1 MIVTLAGHVDHGK
14 STLVERITGG
24 GTDRLAEE
32 RRRGLTIDLG
42 FAYLQADGQTL
53 GFVDVPGHHRFIH
66 NMVAGIATHQH
77 ALLVVAADDGPM
89 PQTREHLQIL
99 QLMGIRQGTVALTKC
114 DRVAAER
121 LQQARAEVQ
130 ALLAGTPLASAAVFE
145 TAALDGQGVD
155 ALVTHLL
162 ACARNEPAPSHDGP
176 FRLAVDR
183 AFQLKGAGLVVT
195 GTVHSGEI
203 AVDGTVHLFPDGQP
217 LRVRGLHV
225 QNQPAASARAGD
237 RAAINLAGNDR
248 DLPQRG
254 AWLTADPEPGHHV
267 LVARLHVLDDFP
279 RPVRHWTP
287 VHVYQATSHTTARL
301 ALLEGS
307 RAQPGEAA
315 LVHLQLDGPLPAR
328 HGDRLVVRDHGL
340 DRTLGGGRV
349 IDNRPWRGRRR
360 HPARLREVEA
370 LQESDPARAL
380 AALLALGPVEIAPL
394 RSLWHLAGADLD
406 ALLAGSGAGVHQ
418 GRLVAE
424 AQWQAWR
431 TLLQQECESRHAA
444 DAALQG
450 LRENDF
456 EAPVPADF
464 RAELLN
470 ELAAAGKLQQRA
482 GRFQPARHQVVLSR
496 EEAALL
502 ARLKPLLDQP
512 QPPSLGDIGKT
523 LRMPLRAL
531 QSGVAALA
539 GKGALAQVN
548 ERRLYMADRLMHLA
562 DVAQSL
568 SADREFTAREFR
580 DAAGIGRNVA
590 IDVLEYFDARG
601 FTRRLGD
608 TRRVVGDRSR
618 ILRRSG

>member
-42 FAYLQADGQTL
+42 FAYLKADGQTL

-66 NMVAGIATHQH
+66 NMVAGVATHQH
-77 ALLVVAADDGPM
+77 ALLVIAADDGPM

-99 QLMGIRQGTVALTKC
+99 ELMGIRQGTVALTKC
-114 DRVAAER
+114 DRVTAER
-121 LQQARAEVQ
+121 LQQAHTEIRG
-130 ALLAGTPLASAAVFE
+130 LLAGTPLADAAVFE
-145 TAALDGQGVD
+145 TAALSGQGVD
-155 ALVTHLL
+155 ALVAHLL
-162 ACARNEPAPSHDGP
+162 TWARNESAPAHTGP

-183 AFQLKGAGLVVT
+183 AFQLKGTGLVVT
-195 GTVHSGEI
+195 GTVHGGAI
-203 AVDGTVHLFPDGQP
+203 AVDGTVRLFPGDRA

-225 QNQPAASARAGD
+225 QNQPATSARAGD
-237 RAAINLAGNDR
+237 RAAINLAGHDGQ
-248 DLPQRG
+248 LPQRG
-254 AWLTADPEPGHHV
+254 AWLTALPEPGHRV
-267 LVARLHVLDDFP
+267 LVTRLKVLDDFP

-287 VHVYQATSHTTARL
+287 VHVYQATSHSTARL
-301 ALLEGS
+301 ALLDGS
-307 RAQPGEAA
+307 RAQPGDTVLA
-315 LVHLQLDGPLPAR
+315 HLQLDEPLPAR

-340 DRTLGGGRV
+340 DRTLGGGSV

-370 LQESDPARAL
+370 LEGLDPARAL
-380 AALLALGPVEIAPL
+380 AALLALGPVDIAPL
-394 RSLWHLAGADLD
+394 HGLWHLDTPDLE
-406 ALLAGSGAGVHQ
+406 ALLAGSDASAHQ
-418 GRLVAE
+418 GRLVAD
-424 AQWQAWR
+424 ARWQAWR
-431 TLLQQECESRHAA
+431 QMLQQECQSRHAA

-470 ELAAAGKLQQRA
+470 ELTTAGTLQQRA
-482 GRFQPARHQVVLSR
+482 RRYQPARHQ
-496 EEAALL
+496 AALSGEESAL
-502 ARLKPLLDQP
+502 LERLRPLLDQP
-512 QPPSLGDIGKT
+512 QPPSLGDIGKI
-523 LRMPLRAL
+523 LRMPLRTL

-548 ERRLYMADRLMHLA
+548 ERRLYLADRLMHLA

-568 SADREFTAREFR
+568 SGDREFTAREFR

-618 ILRRSG
+618 ILRKSS